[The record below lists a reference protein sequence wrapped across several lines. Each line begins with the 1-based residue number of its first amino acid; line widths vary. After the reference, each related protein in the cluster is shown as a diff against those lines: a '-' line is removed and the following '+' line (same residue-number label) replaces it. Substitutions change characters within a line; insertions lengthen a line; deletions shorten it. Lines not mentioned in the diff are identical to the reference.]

1 MKKCAYCW
9 ENVQDTAKKC
19 RYCWEWFDEKHTID
33 SKEKVEH
40 NINEKKPENSPEKE
54 LLIDQDNEN
63 HNKKVKKITSKTRLI
78 WGIILSCSLIII
90 FILFTVIS
98 WIGTSIESDWFL
110 DVSSYIMSFLSLISL
125 VFLTPFWIYL
135 LATNKWSDKKNE
147 NINNIEYIW
156 FWERVWAHLIDSF
169 LVYLIIPLFINLY
182 YWFKNW
188 QTIWYKI
195 IWVKTFSVDWGK
207 IKSASWLQL
216 FFYPFLKILNIL
228 TLYIWFIMVWF
239 TKKKQWLHNVVSNTV
254 VVRVEKK
261 NNKWLWIVIWIFI
274 SIIVFSILATIAFIS
289 LQWYSED
296 ARQASKIAEQDSSI
310 TFEINNWLLI
320 NNFNKLINEEIDIET
335 LSQINDDAERW
346 FLTNKWNYIL
356 FIPEVLDWETAWIYA
371 DEANEKQNKL
381 DLKSVVLW
389 MWGKNITSEIK
400 KIDWIVFYTF
410 SYEIDIDWDLY
421 YYFAIFW
428 WKDLNFENIYVF
440 WNKKEGVNIEWNS
453 FLSNIRIDNIG
464 EQ

>member
-1 MKKCAYCW
+1 
-9 ENVQDTAKKC
+9 
-19 RYCWEWFDEKHTID
+19 
-33 SKEKVEH
+33 
-40 NINEKKPENSPEKE
+40 
-54 LLIDQDNEN
+54 
-63 HNKKVKKITSKTRLI
+63 
-78 WGIILSCSLIII
+78 
-90 FILFTVIS
+90 
-98 WIGTSIESDWFL
+98 
-110 DVSSYIMSFLSLISL
+110 
-125 VFLTPFWIYL
+125 
-135 LATNKWSDKKNE
+135 
-147 NINNIEYIW
+147 
-156 FWERVWAHLIDSF
+156 
-169 LVYLIIPLFINLY
+169 
-182 YWFKNW
+182 
-188 QTIWYKI
+188 
-195 IWVKTFSVDWGK
+195 
-207 IKSASWLQL
+207 
-216 FFYPFLKILNIL
+216 
-228 TLYIWFIMVWF
+228 MVWF

-296 ARQASKIAEQDSSI
+296 ARQTSKIAEQDSSI